1 VTAATLVRPA
11 LWLTFPAVQAA
22 AHALWTAPR
31 LRERY
36 PAYLAVMHGLIRAS
50 VPLMETAAERCRL
63 LPPEDPSA
71 APLAGY
77 FGIHAEEERG
87 HDDWLLEDLAVLD
100 ARPPDT
106 LLADARPAGAL
117 LAGAGPGGDLRDDIA
132 ALAGAQYYL
141 IRHCHPACLLGYI
154 AVLEG
159 CPPDAAV
166 TSRLPALTGWPA
178 AAFRTVA
185 EHAALDLGHQRDLD
199 ALLDVLTLSP
209 AVTAA
214 VARNVAFTADRAA
227 SLLYRLAGPPG
238 GAASGGTS

>member
-1 VTAATLVRPA
+1 MPAATLVRPV

-36 PAYLAVMHGLIRAS
+36 PAYLAAMHGLIRAS
-50 VPLMETAAERCRL
+50 VPLMEAAAQRCRL
-63 LPPEDPSA
+63 LPPGDPSA
-71 APLAGY
+71 GPLARY
-77 FGIHAEEERG
+77 FGTHAEEERG
-87 HDDWLLEDLAVLD
+87 HDDWLLEDLAVLG
-100 ARPPDT
+100 APPPQA
-106 LLADARPAGAL
+106 LLAD
-117 LAGAGPGGDLRDDIA
+117 DLRDDIA

-166 TSRLPALTGWPA
+166 TGRLPALTGWPA

-185 EHAALDLGHQRDLD
+185 EHAALDRDHQRDLD
-199 ALLDVLTLSP
+199 TLLGGLTLSP

-214 VARNVAFTADRAA
+214 VARNAAFTAVRAA
-227 SLLYRLAGPPG
+227 SLLRHLAGIPRTGSAWPG
-238 GAASGGTS
+238 EPS

>member
-1 VTAATLVRPA
+1 MTAATLVRPA
-11 LWLTFPAVQAA
+11 LWLAFPAVQAA
-22 AHALWTAPR
+22 ARALWTAPR

-36 PAYLAVMHGLIRAS
+36 PVYLAVMHGLIRAS
-50 VPLMETAAERCRL
+50 VPLMETAAQQCGL

-71 APLAGY
+71 GPLAGY
-77 FGIHAEEERG
+77 FGLHAEEERG
-87 HDDWLLEDLAVLD
+87 HDDWLVEDLAVMGV
-100 ARPPDT
+100 RPPD
-106 LLADARPAGAL
+106 AL
-117 LAGAGPGGDLRDDIA
+117 LAGGDLRDDIA

-166 TSRLPALTGWPA
+166 TGQLPALTGWPA

-185 EHAALDLGHQRDLD
+185 EHAALDPGHQRDLD

-227 SLLYRLAGPPG
+227 SLLYRLAAPPG
-238 GAASGGTS
+238 GTASRGTS

>member
-1 VTAATLVRPA
+1 M
-11 LWLTFPAVQAA
+11 QAA

-36 PAYLAVMHGLIRAS
+36 PAYLAAMHGLIRAS
-50 VPLMETAAERCRL
+50 VPLMEAAAERCRL
-63 LPPEDPSA
+63 LPPGDPSA
-71 APLAGY
+71 GPLARY
-77 FGIHAEEERG
+77 FGTHAEEERG
-87 HDDWLLEDLAVLD
+87 HDDWLLEDLAVMGVP
-100 ARPPDT
+100 A
-106 LLADARPAGAL
+106 AGARCWP
-117 LAGAGPGGDLRDDIA
+117 AAPRRDLRDDIA

-166 TSRLPALTGWPA
+166 TGGLPALTGWPA

-185 EHAALDLGHQRDLD
+185 EHAALDLDIS
-199 ALLDVLTLSP
+199 ATWTPCSAMLTLSP

-214 VARNVAFTADRAA
+214 VARNAAFTAVRAA
-227 SLLYRLAGPPG
+227 SLLFRLAQP
-238 GAASGGTS
+238 

>member
-1 VTAATLVRPA
+1 MTAATLVRPA
-11 LWLTFPAVQAA
+11 LWLTFPAVRAA

-71 APLAGY
+71 GPLAGY

-87 HDDWLLEDLAVLD
+87 HDDWLLEDLAVLGVRTPD
-100 ARPPDT
+100 A
-106 LLADARPAGAL
+106 LLADAP
-117 LAGAGPGGDLRDDIA
+117 LAVAGPGGDLRDDIA

-185 EHAALDLGHQRDLD
+185 EHAALDPGHQRDLD
-199 ALLDVLTLSP
+199 ALLDVLTLRP

-238 GAASGGTS
+238 GTASRGTS